1 MYDGE
6 RLHGVL
12 VSVWLQVCAVLI
24 YLFLVCGGF
33 LGVSAI
39 KNRLPRKRH
48 RFHPWVEKI
57 PWERNWQTT
66 PVYLPGKSHGQRSLL
81 GYSSFCEFIHSFQWP
96 QWAQGSGLHSR
107 KKEQFWMP
115 AQRMAGASQNAS
127 WWWFSDG
134 KMLQDFSQLSHHNWL
149 ESYFV
154 GGVRV

>member
-1 MYDGE
+1 MFVIVPLLGPLESLYFEPLYLSWILDGWIFFKVHE
-6 RLHGVL
+6 GSLDNGCRWHG
-12 VSVWLQVCAVLI
+12 
-24 YLFLVCGGF
+24 
-33 LGVSAI
+33 
-39 KNRLPRKRH
+39 
-48 RFHPWVEKI
+48 FHPWVEKI
-57 PWERNWQTT
+57 PWERNWQPT
-66 PVYLPGKSHGQRSLL
+66 PVYLPGKSHGQRSLM

-115 AQRMAGASQNAS
+115 AQCMAGASQNAS
-127 WWWFSDG
+127 WRWFSDG